1 MSCSRPPPL
10 AGRLLRAALS
20 GEEYEA
26 MAGDLEEMFR
36 LDVLPRWGQRR
47 ARRWFWR
54 QTLSILWARLF
65 SRRARPHLVPPRK
78 GRPMQ
83 GLRYDI
89 RSASRALVRTPGFT
103 LIAVVTL
110 ALGVGANTAIFSL
123 LDKLLFESLPVE
135 RPRELVMLNPNGS
148 RDGWVAGPMTWS
160 YPAYTGIR
168 DRQRVFTGLLA
179 ERTDAVNF
187 AIGRVTEQVT
197 ASVVSGNYF
206 DVLGVR
212 TLVGRALSSDDDR
225 VFGGHP
231 VAVLTHGFW
240 VERLGGRPDVVGRT
254 IRLNGHPFTVVGVS
268 EKGFDGLE
276 VGGSVDVIVPVAML
290 RQVATYGDALTSRRS
305 HIFQIY
311 GRLKPG
317 LSRDEAAAQLQ
328 PVYLAEL
335 EQDVA
340 ATQARGPRDEGW
352 KQRRLLLEDGHRGSS
367 GLRDDLAPP
376 LTALMAMT
384 GVVLLIACANIAGLL
399 MARAAARAKE
409 ISIRLAIGA
418 SRGRIV
424 RQWLAESTL
433 LAALGGLAGVLVAW
447 WTINL
452 LVTEVSEAANRLT
465 LVTSFL
471 DGRVL
476 AFAIASSLTTGVLFG
491 LLPALHASRNSVASS
506 LKTSAG
512 VDSGGQL
519 RLRRALVA
527 AQVALGVIL
536 VTAAG
541 LFLRTL
547 DNLRRTDTGFRT
559 ERLVHFSL
567 NPGLAGHD
575 PKRAAGFFHRVLGEL
590 RAIPGV
596 SGATLAVAPV
606 LSDSTVGFGGLEV
619 EGVTPRDG
627 QDMHADGN
635 AVAPAY
641 FSMLGMKV
649 IRGRD
654 IDETDT
660 ATSQRVAVVNETFA
674 RMYFK
679 DRDPLGH
686 KIRLSWGSEILYD
699 HEIVGVASDARIANL
714 RDRPRPNFFMP
725 YTQWNVLTS
734 AFVYVRTSSDADA
747 LAATVRRVV
756 QRHDPAV
763 PVVGY
768 RTVDQQIDQLLRPE
782 RLVATL
788 SLAFGLLA
796 AGLAAMGLYGV
807 TAFAVARRTREIGIR
822 VALGARR
829 VAVLRMVLRDVAVM
843 AAVGIG
849 VGVVLSLGLGRY
861 VESQLYGVPA
871 RDTLTI
877 AAAASALAA
886 VALVSGWLPARRAS
900 RVDPMRAL
908 REE

>member
-1 MSCSRPPPL
+1 MSCSRPPQL
-10 AGRLLRAALS
+10 AGWLLRFVLS

-36 LDVLPRWGQRR
+36 LDVLPHRGHRR

-65 SRRARPHLVPPRK
+65 SRRARPHLLPPCK
-78 GRPMQ
+78 GRSMQ
-83 GLRYDI
+83 GLYYDI
-89 RSASRALVRTPGFT
+89 RSASRALVRTPAFT

-123 LDKLLFESLPVE
+123 LDKLLLESLPVE
-135 RPRELVMLNPNGS
+135 RPRELVMLNPDGI
-148 RDGWVAGPMTWS
+148 RRGWVEGPMSWS

-168 DRQRVFTGLLA
+168 DRQRVFTGVLA
-179 ERTDAVNF
+179 ERTDNVNF
-187 AIGRVTEQVT
+187 AIGRVTERVT
-197 ASVVSGNYF
+197 ESVVSGNYF
-206 DVLGVR
+206 EVLGVR
-212 TLVGRALSSDDDR
+212 ALVGRVLSAEDDT
-225 VFGGHP
+225 VPGGHP

-240 VERLGGRPDVVGRT
+240 MERLGGRPDVVGRT
-254 IRLNGHPFTVVGVS
+254 IRLNGYPFTVVGVS
-268 EKGFDGLE
+268 EQGFDGLE
-276 VGGSVDVIVPVAML
+276 VGGSIDVIVPVAML
-290 RQVATYGDALTSRRS
+290 RQVATYGGALESRRA
-305 HIFQIY
+305 HIFQVY

-317 LSRDEAAAQLQ
+317 VRREAAAAQLQ
-328 PVYLAEL
+328 PVYLAER

-340 ATQARGPRDEGW
+340 AMGARGPRDDQWRQG
-352 KQRRLLLEDGHRGSS
+352 KLLLEDGHRGSS
-367 GLRDDLAPP
+367 GLRADLETP

-409 ISIRLAIGA
+409 MSIRLAIGA

-424 RQWLAESTL
+424 RQLLAESTL

-452 LVTEVSEAANRLT
+452 LVAEVGEGADRLR

-476 AFAIASSLTTGVLFG
+476 AFAIAASLATGVLFG
-491 LLPALHASRNSVASS
+491 LLPALHASRASVASS

-512 VDSGGQL
+512 VDSGGQV

-559 ERLVHFSL
+559 ERLVHFRL
-567 NPGLAGHD
+567 NPGLAGYD
-575 PKRAAGFFHRVLGEL
+575 RTRAAAFFHRVLGEL
-590 RAIPGV
+590 RSIPGV
-596 SGATLAVAPV
+596 SAATLAVAPV
-606 LSDSTVGFGGLEV
+606 LSGSTIGFGGLEV
-619 EGVTPRDG
+619 EGATPRDG
-627 QDMHADGN
+627 QDVHADGN
-635 AVAPAY
+635 AVAPGY
-641 FSMLGMKV
+641 FSMLGMNV
-649 IRGRD
+649 IRGRGLE
-654 IDETDT
+654 ETDT
-660 ATSQRVAVVNETFA
+660 ATSHRVAVVNETFA
-674 RMYFK
+674 KMYFQ

-686 KIRLSWGSEILYD
+686 KMRLSWGSGTLYD
-699 HEIVGVASDARIANL
+699 HEIVGVAKDARIANL
-714 RDRPRPNFFMP
+714 RDRPEPNFFMP

-734 AFVYVRTSSDADA
+734 AFVYVRSSSDPGA
-747 LAATVRRVV
+747 LVAAVRQVV
-756 QRHDPAV
+756 QRHDSAI

-782 RLVATL
+782 RLVASL

-807 TAFAVARRTREIGIR
+807 TAFSVARRTREIGIR
-822 VALGARR
+822 VALGAQRA
-829 VAVLRMVLRDVAVM
+829 AVLRMVLRDVAVM

-849 VGVVLSLGLGRY
+849 VGVALSLGLARY
-861 VESQLYGVPA
+861 IESQLYGIPA
-871 RDTLTI
+871 RDALTI
-877 AAAASALAA
+877 VAAACVLVT
-886 VALVSGWLPARRAS
+886 VALLSGWLPAHRAS
-900 RVDPMRAL
+900 RVDPMLAL
-908 REE
+908 RDE